1 MKKSI
6 FTFFI
11 LLLILSMMSACSTT
25 RNSGG
30 GCGCPGSSSITTQ
43 NINQDI

>member
-30 GCGCPGSSSITTQ
+30 CGCPGSSSITIQ